1 MMSHSPKQRLIP
13 LLFMSVLVLALG
25 VAVAVTF
32 VNSTTWSELRV
43 WLTGV
48 YPAPS
53 LGITFDRDLKVIG
66 LDPGGRAE
74 LKGVKIGDVIYA
86 VNREPVS
93 DANHLYRIMQG
104 NEMAER
110 VRLGLVRQ
118 NNKLDVIIDPL
129 PAPTNTSGAP

>member
-1 MMSHSPKQRLIP
+1 MLSRSPKQRLIP
-13 LLFMSVLVLALG
+13 LIFLSALVLVLG
-25 VAVAVTF
+25 VAVAMTF

-43 WLTGV
+43 WLTDV

-53 LGITFDRDLKVIG
+53 LGITFDRGLKVIG

-93 DANHLYRIMQG
+93 DANHLYRIVQDD
-104 NEMAER
+104 EMGGR

-129 PAPTNTSGAP
+129 PLPTNTSGAP